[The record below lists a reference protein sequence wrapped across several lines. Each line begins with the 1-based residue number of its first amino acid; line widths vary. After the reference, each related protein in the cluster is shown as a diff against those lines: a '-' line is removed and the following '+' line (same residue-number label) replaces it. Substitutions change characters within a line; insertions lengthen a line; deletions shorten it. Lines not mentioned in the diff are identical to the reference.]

1 MNNTIS
7 KWTAAVIFGGL
18 MTSTCLAQEAKKA
31 PAPKKTEKEV
41 IAALE
46 KEMAAQV
53 AADEFSGVVLLAKE
67 GKPIFRKA
75 YGMADLGHKVPN
87 TPETKFNLGSINKM
101 FTRLSIEQLAEAGKL
116 SLDDTIA
123 KWIPDYPDQDVAAK
137 VTIRQLL
144 QMRSGL
150 GDIFTPEYR
159 KAAKDLF
166 LKPRDLFPVFTGKP
180 LQFEPGTGQ
189 RYSNAGYVVL
199 GAIVEAV
206 SGQDYYEYV
215 REHIFKPAGMA
226 DTDSWELDV
235 PVPNRAVG
243 YTWEGPRGSAPGGGR
258 RNNLFSAAFKGSPAG
273 GGYSTVDDLLKFDAA
288 LRSGLLFKDGRKIVG
303 MGAAGGSPGCNA
315 LLEQIDDHY
324 TLIVLSN
331 YDPPSAERLGE
342 LVRGW
347 FGIVEEGGPG
357 KVKVRER

>member
-1 MNNTIS
+1 MSAIS
-7 KWTAAVIFGGL
+7 KWTAAVIAGGL
-18 MTSTCLAQEAKKA
+18 MTAACLAQEAKA

-41 IAALE
+41 VAALE

-53 AADEFSGVVLLAKE
+53 AADEFSGVVLLAKD
-67 GKPIFRKA
+67 GKPVFRKA
-75 YGMADLGHKVPN
+75 YGMADLGLKVPN
-87 TPETKFNLGSINKM
+87 NPETKFNLGSINKV
-101 FTRLSIEQLAEAGKL
+101 FTRLSIEQLALDGKL
-116 SLDDTIA
+116 SLDDTVA
-123 KWIPDYPDQDVAAK
+123 KWIPDYPDKDVAAK

-144 QMRSGL
+144 EMRSGL

-159 KAAKDLF
+159 EAAKDLF
-166 LKPRDLFPVFTGKP
+166 LKPRDLFPVFAGKP
-180 LQFEPGTGQ
+180 LHFEPGTGQ

-215 REHIFKPAGMA
+215 REHIFRPAGMTN
-226 DTDSWELDV
+226 TDSWELDV
-235 PVPNRAVG
+235 PVANRAVG
-243 YTWEGPRGSAPGGGR
+243 YTRNGPRGGAPDGGR
-258 RNNLFSAAFKGSPAG
+258 RNNLFNTAFKGSPAG
-273 GGYSTVDDLLKFDAA
+273 GGYSTADDLLKLDTA
-288 LRSGLLFKDGRKIVG
+288 LRSGLLFKDGRKLKG

-342 LVRGW
+342 MVRGW
-347 FGIVEEGGPG
+347 FGIEGEDGPV
-357 KVKVRER
+357 KVKVQGR